1 MANTGSIEL
10 RRAAETV
17 QAGGV
22 IAYPTETVWGFGCDP
37 DNAGAVNQL
46 LALKLRPVEKGLIL
60 VAASPQ
66 QFAPYL
72 EGLDDKLIN
81 KFSRPTL
88 SPTTWLVPDNGRAK
102 ACVRGDFDS
111 VALRV
116 STSTLVIELCNLV
129 GGPIVSTSAN
139 RAGQPTCERAEQI
152 RHEFGDEGLD
162 FILPG
167 QLNANAKPSEIR
179 DLISDKVIRGA

>member
-1 MANTGSIEL
+1 MANNGSTNL
-10 RRAAETV
+10 RRAADTV

-37 DNAGAVNQL
+37 DNANAVKRL
-46 LALKLRPVEKGLIL
+46 LALKQRPVEKGLIL
-60 VAASPQ
+60 LAASPL

-72 EGLDDKLIN
+72 EGLDDSLIS
-81 KFSRPTL
+81 KFSQPAP
-88 SPTTWLVPDNGRAK
+88 SPITWLVPDNGRAK
-102 ACVRGDFDS
+102 ACVKGDFDS

-116 STSTLVIELCNLV
+116 STSKLVVDLCHLV

-139 RAGQPTCERAEQI
+139 ATGQPTCEGAEQI
-152 RHEFGDEGLD
+152 RRYFGDAGPD

-167 QLNANAKPSEIR
+167 ELNPNTKPSEIR